1 MEMTKDTN
9 YHTHNYYYTCLYQV
23 ESSSTFS
30 CLLLLIFLSFFFFK
44 GKFRQLRRVTFVQ
57 LGENL
62 CQPCCGAWWKTGG
75 WKGLHLDLYATT
87 KQSFINILKSLHST
101 EALTEFRFG
110 LMGHTFMHELTHFY
124 TILVLGNSSCKFK
137 ILWSYIDSLSPTPRP
152 HPKIHLQTTYL
163 KRKKN
168 SPLSQG
174 DNELLSSSLASFIYS
189 ISRLRRLQATN
200 RRPAKDGVLFSP
212 SLPVFLPYLSRSL
225 FLRHLWHRCSNKRSS
240 LISPLPQYI
249 TLPLTGGP
257 VCMWERNNTHTPILS
272 LSPPL
277 CHTHM
282 HTH

>member
-1 MEMTKDTN
+1 
-9 YHTHNYYYTCLYQV
+9 
-23 ESSSTFS
+23 
-30 CLLLLIFLSFFFFK
+30 
-44 GKFRQLRRVTFVQ
+44 
-57 LGENL
+57 
-62 CQPCCGAWWKTGG
+62 
-75 WKGLHLDLYATT
+75 
-87 KQSFINILKSLHST
+87 
-101 EALTEFRFG
+101 
-110 LMGHTFMHELTHFY
+110 MHELTHFY

-189 ISRLRRLQATN
+189 ISGLRRLQATN
-200 RRPAKDGVLFSP
+200 RRPAKDAVLFSP

-257 VCMWERNNTHTPILS
+257 ACMWERNNTHTPILS